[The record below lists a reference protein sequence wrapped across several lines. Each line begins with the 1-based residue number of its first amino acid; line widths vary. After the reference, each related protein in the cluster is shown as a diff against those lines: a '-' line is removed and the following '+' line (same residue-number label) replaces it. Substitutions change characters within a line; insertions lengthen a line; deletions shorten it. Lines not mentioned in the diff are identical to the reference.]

1 MNKDHEINSW
11 DTEWETIHQSEE
23 WGKYPSE
30 HAVRFISRNFKHRKR
45 SEIRI
50 LEIGCGAGAQVWF
63 LAREGYLASGIDG
76 SSTAITKAKKRLE
89 DDNLTSNL
97 IVGDVI
103 NLDFPDGYFDAVLDI
118 ECLMGNKYLN
128 SIQINESVCRVLKKG
143 GLYFSQTFSTNTNI
157 GEVFEVVEENTYNN
171 IKTGNL
177 ARNRLIRLLPEN
189 SIRKLYGM
197 FDNIQYERV
206 TISSSEN
213 QIMSEEW
220 LITCKKE
227 K

>member
-1 MNKDHEINSW
+1 
-11 DTEWETIHQSEE
+11 
-23 WGKYPSE
+23 
-30 HAVRFISRNFKHRKR
+30 
-45 SEIRI
+45 
-50 LEIGCGAGAQVWF
+50 

-157 GEVFEVVEENTYNN
+157 GEVFFEVVEENTYNN